1 MNPAYLCTR
10 STYAQT
16 AARTFVAEL
25 TETDPVLKAP
35 AGQKFRFFRHE
46 LLQKIEGTVEQAR
59 ATGNRTVDTDAQP
72 FAEFDALPALKRS
85 ARLTTAQKAVDEL
98 KQYEGRQLQ
107 VLWIE
112 DSRGELEPATL
123 DSIDRNITDEY
134 TLEDGVWYEGVIDT
148 VTKSYAKVQFDADGV
163 TKQLNL
169 FNEGQSTFLKEGV
182 AWKWL

>member
-1 MNPAYLCTR
+1 
-10 STYAQT
+10 
-16 AARTFVAEL
+16 
-25 TETDPVLKAP
+25 
-35 AGQKFRFFRHE
+35 
-46 LLQKIEGTVEQAR
+46 
-59 ATGNRTVDTDAQP
+59 
-72 FAEFDALPALKRS
+72 
-85 ARLTTAQKAVDEL
+85 VDEL

-112 DSRGELEPATL
+112 DSRGELEPATS
-123 DSIDRNITDEY
+123 DAIDRNITDEY

-169 FNEGQSTFLKEGV
+169 FNEGQSTYLEEGV